1 MTRQMAFFIAAVSL
15 GTAAVSCAAAVWL
28 TNDLRAFGL
37 GIIPAGG
44 LAAALVWYFEHRRRP
59 AGPRGHSNTASVRAC
74 YVSSVDPPRGLSAM
88 SAGQRLRP
96 AVARDPPRAGT

>member
-1 MTRQMAFFIAAVSL
+1 MTRQSAFGIGAVSL

-44 LAAALVWYFEHRRRP
+44 LASALVWYFERRDRFVP
-59 AGPRGHSNTASVRAC
+59 IRRG
-74 YVSSVDPPRGLSAM
+74 D
-88 SAGQRLRP
+88 
-96 AVARDPPRAGT
+96 